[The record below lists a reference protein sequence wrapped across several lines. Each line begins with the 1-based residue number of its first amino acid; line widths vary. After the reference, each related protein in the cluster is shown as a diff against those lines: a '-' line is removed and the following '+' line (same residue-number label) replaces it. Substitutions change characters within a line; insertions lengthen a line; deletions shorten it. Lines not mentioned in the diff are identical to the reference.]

1 MWMPAGGDV
10 ASEAAAPA
18 PEAPDEDEAAAV
30 AASVVV
36 VDAAAACGAGP
47 RGRSVHHTVQRQ
59 CPLPVGDTAAVVV
72 VPE

>member
-18 PEAPDEDEAAAV
+18 PEAPGEDEVAAV
-30 AASVVV
+30 AASV

-47 RGRSVHHTVQRQ
+47 RGKSVHHTVQRQ
-59 CPLPVGDTAAVVV
+59 CPLPVSDTTALVV